1 MLDKAV
7 LYVFDE
13 HALEL
18 GKHSTTEL
26 NSQLIKSNSNSDSK
40 RGIISLVQY
49 FRNLGLVRLINLLK
63 VK

>member
-1 MLDKAV
+1 MLY
-7 LYVFDE
+7 LFDA
-13 HALEL
+13 HALDS

-40 RGIISLVQY
+40 RGIISLDLY
-49 FRNLGLVRLINLLK
+49 FRNLGFVRLINLLK